1 MFADRTDAGRRL
13 AAELVTMGP
22 WLDAVVLGI
31 PRGGVVVAAEVA
43 RVLGL
48 PLDVVVAAK
57 VSSPGSPEFAIGAV
71 AADGE
76 VLANADAGFSAEE
89 VRDFS
94 GPAHAKVTRSVALFR
109 AGRDPLDLTRG
120 AAIVVDDGLATGLT
134 ALAAVEYVRRCGAT
148 LVVLA
153 VPVASRGAFEL
164 LEPYVD
170 RLVTV
175 EIPPHFSAV
184 GQFYVSFGQTEDAE
198 VHALLDLALQ
208 HLPEDARLS
217 ALRARTRREPAH
229 AQPR

>member
-1 MFADRTDAGRRL
+1 MFADRTDAGRSL
-13 AAELVTMGP
+13 ATDLATMGP

-76 VLANADAGFSAEE
+76 VLANADAGFSAGE
-89 VRDFS
+89 VRALS
-94 GPAHAKVTRSVALFR
+94 GPALAKVTRSLALFR
-109 AGRDPLDLTRG
+109 VGREPLDLTRD

-134 ALAAVEYVRRCGAT
+134 ALAAVEYVRRCGAP

-153 VPVASRGAFEL
+153 VPVASEGAFAL
-164 LEPYVD
+164 LEPHVD
-170 RLVTV
+170 SLVAV
-175 EIPPHFSAV
+175 ETPHQFSAV
-184 GQFYVSFGQTEDAE
+184 GQFYDRFGQTEDAE
-198 VHALLDLALQ
+198 VVTLLA
-208 HLPEDARLS
+208 DA
-217 ALRARTRREPAH
+217 AKRAAG
-229 AQPR
+229 